1 MAKRLTV
8 LIPCKDEEH
17 NIRACIESV
26 KDIADE
32 ILVAD
37 SGSTDGTLRLVEQ
50 IGGCRVI
57 RRQYVNYGNF
67 VNWAIPQ
74 AGFPWVLIVDAD
86 ERAGEQLSAE
96 IRNLLAGS
104 PTMDAYRMR
113 RENYFFGRQIKH
125 CGWGSDT
132 VIRLFRRDSCR
143 YSKKHVHASLQV
155 PPERCGTLKGKFRH
169 YTCRNLTKYVATMN
183 RYTTWSAEDKY
194 AAGRRAGAP
203 GLFFRPL
210 LRFFKSYVLK
220 RGFLD
225 GSVGLIV
232 CLNAAFYTY
241 LKYAK
246 LREMQMP
253 PADATAAA
261 ATETPKRDQPPNAAA
276 A

>member
-1 MAKRLTV
+1 MANRLTV

-37 SGSTDGTLRLVEQ
+37 SGSTDGTLDVAGEL
-50 IGGCRVI
+50 GCRII
-57 RRQYVNYGNF
+57 RREYVNSADF
-67 VNWAIPQ
+67 KNWAIPQ
-74 AGFPWVLIVDAD
+74 ARFPWVLIVDAD

-104 PTMDAYRMR
+104 PPMDAYRMR
-113 RENYFFGRQIKH
+113 RQNYFFGRQIRH
-125 CGWGSDT
+125 CGWGCDT

-143 YSKKHVHASLQV
+143 YSKRHVHASLQV
-155 PPERCGTLKGKFRH
+155 PPERCGTLKGKLRH
-169 YTCRNLTKYVATMN
+169 YTCRNLTKYVAKMN

-194 AAGRRAGAP
+194 AAGRRAGAL
-203 GLFFRPL
+203 GLLLRPL
-210 LRFFKSYVLK
+210 LRFFKSYLLQ

-225 GSVGLIV
+225 GSAGLIV

-246 LREMQMP
+246 LREMHMP
-253 PADATAAA
+253 PADATVADAP
-261 ATETPKRDQPPNAAA
+261 ETPAQDRPPASTAA
-276 A
+276 